1 MLKSAILLLSLLLP
15 GVLCADTLDCTAYTL
30 RPEHTTVAPP
40 QSDSFLLEV
49 TSDTAARSYLFA
61 TFHSADSAVLT
72 TWSGLAPLLA
82 RMQPRVVVVERD
94 LADSTGMA
102 RQLLPADSRLS
113 ALLSAVPGLFDATQ
127 ALLKHYRLPADNAE
141 RLQPWF
147 VGALL
152 AQAPALPRHRS
163 ERILDQVLWDTARTL
178 ALPTKTLED
187 FSAIADYYEH
197 QFSRDEQIRLLAEAV
212 CNQALLT
219 QAVQQQTAA
228 YAANDVDTFYSL
240 LHEFDGSDP
249 ALSTKLLDVFVRQRN
264 AQFWH
269 KLWPEIQQGGAFI
282 AIGGLHLF
290 GEDGLLPRL
299 REQPGVTLR
308 AIEPASLH
316 FTLTVAERPEAL
328 KWVLNRT
335 QDMGLTTMTKAQLA
349 SATMVHVPLSELRER
364 LCPGRLCQIESS
376 YSAVDQT
383 LLFRDDIFARLL
395 LQPTPAT
402 RNIRAYADSLLVRE
416 LMRHALSG
424 SLQTAQASAKCINN
438 AILHLASLAQHDYLR
453 EHQVHAK
460 SHLFPLDSRCPAL
473 ELR

>member
-1 MLKSAILLLSLLLP
+1 
-15 GVLCADTLDCTAYTL
+15 
-30 RPEHTTVAPP
+30 
-40 QSDSFLLEV
+40 
-49 TSDTAARSYLFA
+49 
-61 TFHSADSAVLT
+61 
-72 TWSGLAPLLA
+72 
-82 RMQPRVVVVERD
+82 
-94 LADSTGMA
+94 
-102 RQLLPADSRLS
+102 
-113 ALLSAVPGLFDATQ
+113 
-127 ALLKHYRLPADNAE
+127 
-141 RLQPWF
+141 
-147 VGALL
+147 
-152 AQAPALPRHRS
+152 
-163 ERILDQVLWDTARTL
+163 L

-197 QFSRDEQIRLLAEAV
+197 EFSRDEQIRLLAEAV

-228 YAANDVDTFYSL
+228 YAANDVDTFYRL

-264 AQFWH
+264 ARFWH

-290 GEDGLLPRL
+290 GEGGLLPRL
-299 REQPGVTLR
+299 REQAGVTLR

-316 FTLTVAERPEAL
+316 FRFAVTERPA
-328 KWVLNRT
+328 VLNWLLNRL
-335 QDMGLTTMTKAQLA
+335 QGMGLTGMSKTGLA
-349 SATMVHVPLSELRER
+349 AATMAHVPLSELRER

-376 YSAVDQT
+376 YSAADQT

-395 LQPTPAT
+395 LEPTPAT
-402 RNIRAYADSLLVRE
+402 RNVRAYADSLLVRE

-424 SLQTAQASAKCINN
+424 RLQTAQASAKCINN

-453 EHQVHAK
+453 EHQVYAK
-460 SHLFPLDSRCPAL
+460 SHLFPLDPRCPVL